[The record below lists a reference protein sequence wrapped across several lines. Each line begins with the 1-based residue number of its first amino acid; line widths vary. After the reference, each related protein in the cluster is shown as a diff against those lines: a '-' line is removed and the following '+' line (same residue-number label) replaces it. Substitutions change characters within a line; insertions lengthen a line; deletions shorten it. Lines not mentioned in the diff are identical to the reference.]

1 MATGSDGPIGPSH
14 VIVATKSA
22 GCGMGSS
29 SKVAL
34 LETTGEL
41 AGFALADEVGVGRL
55 GSGELVAVESP
66 GAGLREPPG
75 DGSADGDPAVHPLIA
90 STTAAQTSAPP
101 RRALIPPDRIT
112 CPA

>member
-34 LETTGEL
+34 LEAIGEL

-55 GSGELVAVESP
+55 GSGELVAIGVAGRR
-66 GAGLREPPG
+66 GARTLRRGQCRWRPSG
-75 DGSADGDPAVHPLIA
+75 ASADREHHDRAYERSA
-90 STTAAQTSAPP
+90 STCSDST
-101 RRALIPPDRIT
+101 
-112 CPA
+112 